1 MIRSGGPRTSGG
13 FCRFR
18 RRCIGN
24 VSKPVHR
31 YRMRIGGIERHFAGF
46 DMGWK
51 PTGEPTVRKQRDK
64 WMVRVEGIDTET
76 GRVRPRQIGT
86 FPSQRAARAA
96 ASKATASGDLPL
108 ARGTLAWLLDRWVPS
123 G

>member
-1 MIRSGGPRTSGG
+1 
-13 FCRFR
+13 
-18 RRCIGN
+18 
-24 VSKPVHR
+24 
-31 YRMRIGGIERHFAGF
+31 
-46 DMGWK
+46 MGWK